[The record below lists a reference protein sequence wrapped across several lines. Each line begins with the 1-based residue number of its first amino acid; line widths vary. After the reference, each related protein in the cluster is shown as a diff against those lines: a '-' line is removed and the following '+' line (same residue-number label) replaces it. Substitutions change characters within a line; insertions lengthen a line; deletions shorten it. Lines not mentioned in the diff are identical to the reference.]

1 MASPERKGRLD
12 ISEVPF
18 RGRLASAGGFDGRG
32 RGGGGRLEDEKFRPR
47 LLQGGLSSSSDP
59 ENQKE

>member
-1 MASPERKGRLD
+1 MAKAERMGRLD
-12 ISEVPF
+12 ISETPR
-18 RGRLASAGGFDGRG
+18 RGRLASAGGFDGGG

-47 LLQGGLSSSSDP
+47 LLQGGLSSPSDL